1 MANDSVF
8 IDNVLTNEI
17 VVQELSDEEQSKLD
31 ADRLL
36 AKQIAEQEKNKLLA
50 KKEAALAKLAALGLD
65 ADDIKALGLQHNL

>member
-31 ADRLL
+31 ANRLL
-36 AKQIAEQEKNKLLA
+36 AKQLAEQEKNKLLA

-65 ADDIKALGLQHNL
+65 ADDLKAIGL